1 MGGGGLAC
9 AAMLKTEEARKALAL
24 RASLILAAIYSRGAY
39 RPTTIDVLMF
49 HFRVRNGAGW
59 GHQAVTTRF
68 QGRVFLCCFP
78 ACPGVTCGLLRG
90 GVCVLAGGG
99 RLASAWRGVGEFDMF
114 FESCLCYSAFITGEG
129 D

>member
-1 MGGGGLAC
+1 
-9 AAMLKTEEARKALAL
+9 MLKTEEARKALAL

-68 QGRVFLCCFP
+68 QGRVFFVVSLRARVSRVVCC
-78 ACPGVTCGLLRG
+78 GV
-90 GVCVLAGGG
+90 VCVLAGGG